1 MSSVTPSSGVSSLDS
16 SITRTAACLNGSV
29 SHGSVVLVVLAPVVD
44 VVLELVAVVVL
55 SVGGGPGSMY
65 TALGSLRV
73 SANGVTEFQRM
84 PIALCTLSGSVMPF
98 CVMVMASASGCQRFG
113 SFITVPGSF
122 TTSGS
127 FTGA

>member
-29 SHGSVVLVVLAPVVD
+29 SHGS
-44 VVLELVAVVVL
+44 VVL

-113 SFITVPGSF
+113 SFMTVPGSF